1 MNILKSRLHAFVNGG
16 SNTDVTRF
24 TRIFNSCGQSRIL
37 LLTRSIMTPSEIT
50 FTRKRRPQL
59 AVAFLLVALL
69 MTMMV
74 SGGVARAETASV
86 DSSDIE
92 AVFGTAVEIRPPT
105 AIVVASTDGL
115 VTLNF
120 DSDSE
125 LKIGSNAG
133 LVADVVEGDRVIST
147 AATNAEG
154 ELVALKTIV
163 RVANSQPITKHVVGV
178 VTNVTDEEL
187 SIQTRNG
194 DVVNVL
200 IPAGIDALDVGDGIT
215 MVARLD
221 RSSGVL
227 TAVGFE
233 LARATVERIQKARD
247 HAANQA
253 ELARLSQVATDA
265 RSKHLSALD
274 DASRALKRVID
285 SGRVDKATLDKA
297 TAQFEEIQRR
307 FNELRGIYESA
318 ARDRNET
325 QPLLK
330 ISGALVDEIGS
341 STFTIV
347 PKGEQDADPFSVE
360 FVFDPE
366 STEVELPRDLLVEI
380 SADARNPQTLS
391 NVRNLI
397 VPGSE
402 LDVNYSVEGD
412 VRNTVLIRVRLPRLV
427 EELETVLEHES
438 KRAFHG
444 VITLVEI
451 SDSLEDAL
459 GIVIA
464 ANEKQGVKVAAKV
477 TDETEVTLNG
487 ELAGISSLTAG
498 QAVDI
503 QFESSE
509 VGSISEITG
518 SDVTLR
524 ALAIRA
530 RTSVPSREDHISGI
544 VEILDFDVPAITI
557 RPTDGSLIR
566 LTVGD
571 DVPIIRSGERV
582 KFEDVEVGDLVIDA
596 VRVNAS
602 SESLTRLVVVAQSN
616 VKFTGTVTGI
626 GREPNRLLV
635 TGENGQSL
643 NVLITGETVI
653 IVDGRR
659 VAFGAVKTG
668 MRIINGVYTVTGR
681 GGAFYNVAT
690 IVSIESPKV
699 VRATGIVTFVNAV
712 DGKLTV
718 LSGKSTNT
726 RRIELKLPELPLG
739 ENLLKDG
746 LPIESLS
753 GVERGD
759 RVDIVFYVLETGI
772 VEKLSVVSDNFIQ
785 ARGTLLGVSSNNRIA
800 TVELA
805 NGTVFDLWVGAGSD
819 MRLHGRRIAT
829 LRPVAELLN
838 QAKNTGAEISAQVPG
853 VLFIKDS
860 IDSDR
865 GVIITIQFQIKLES
879 NRTDGSNAVELTVS
893 GPIEAIKGNTWV
905 VDGRVFT
912 VVDGTLF
919 SGVNPEVGL
928 VAVAVLVSRPDG
940 AFVARTISVS
950 GRPR

>member
-1 MNILKSRLHAFVNGG
+1 MNVLKNRLHAFITGH
-16 SNTDVTRF
+16 SNKGVTRIA
-24 TRIFNSCGQSRIL
+24 RVFNSWGHSQFL
-37 LLTRSIMTPSEIT
+37 LLILSIMTPSEIT
-50 FTRKRRPQL
+50 FNQKRRPQL
-59 AVAFLLVALL
+59 AIAVVFVALL
-69 MTMMV
+69 MTIMF
-74 SGGVARAETASV
+74 SGSVASAETAPV
-86 DSSDIE
+86 DSRDIE
-92 AVFGTAVEIRPPT
+92 AVFGTAVEIRPPA
-105 AIVVASTDGL
+105 AIVIASTSGL

-120 DSDSE
+120 DSESE
-125 LKIGSNAG
+125 LKIGSSAG
-133 LVADVVEGDRVIST
+133 VVADVIEGDRVIST
-147 AATNAEG
+147 AVFDPEG
-154 ELVALKTIV
+154 KLVALKTII

-178 VTNVTDEEL
+178 VTSVTEDEL

-200 IPAGIDALDVGDGIT
+200 IPAGIDALAVGDGIT

-233 LARATVERIQKARD
+233 LARATVERIQNARD
-247 HAANQA
+247 HAANQV
-253 ELARLSQVATDA
+253 ELARLSQIATDA

-285 SGRVDKATLDKA
+285 SGRVDKVTLNKA
-297 TAQFEEIQRR
+297 TEQFNEIQRR
-307 FNELRGIYESA
+307 FNQLRGIYESA
-318 ARDRNET
+318 ARERNEA

-341 STFTIV
+341 SRFTIV

-360 FVFDPE
+360 FVFDPD
-366 STEVELPRDLLVEI
+366 STEVELPRDLLVEV
-380 SADARNPQTLS
+380 SASAKNPQLLS
-391 NVRNLI
+391 DVRDLI

-402 LDVNYSVEGD
+402 LDVKYSVDEG
-412 VRNTVLIRVRLPRLV
+412 VRNAALIRVRLPKLV

-451 SDSLEDAL
+451 DDSLEDAL

-464 ANEKQGVKVAAKV
+464 ANEKQGGKVAAKV
-477 TDETEVTLNG
+477 TDETEMTVDG
-487 ELAGISSLTAG
+487 ESSDISSLRAG

-503 QFESSE
+503 QFESSAE
-509 VGSISEITG
+509 GSISDITG

-530 RTSVPSREDHISGI
+530 RSSAPVLEDHISGI
-544 VEILDFDVPAITI
+544 VESIEIDVPAITI

-566 LTVGD
+566 LTVGE
-571 DVPIIRSGERV
+571 DVPIIRSGKRV
-582 KFEDVEVGDLVIDA
+582 EFEAVQVGDLVIDA
-596 VRVNAS
+596 VRVNTDS
-602 SESLTRLVVVAQSN
+602 NSLTRLVVVAKSN
-616 VKFTGTVTGI
+616 VKFRGTVTGI

-643 NVLITGETVI
+643 NTLVTSETKF
-653 IVDGRR
+653 IVDGRG
-659 VAFGAVKTG
+659 VEFGAVKTG
-668 MRIINGVYTVTGR
+668 MKIINGVYTVTGH

-699 VRATGIVTFVNAV
+699 VRATGIITFVNAA
-712 DGKLTV
+712 DGELTV

-726 RRIELKLPELPLG
+726 RSIELKLPELPLG

-753 GVERGD
+753 EVHRGD
-759 RVDIVFYVLETGI
+759 RVDIVFYVLGSGI
-772 VEKLSVVSDNFIQ
+772 IEKLSVVSDNFIQ
-785 ARGTLLGVSSNNRIA
+785 ARGALLSVSSNNRIA

-805 NGTVFDLWVGAGSD
+805 NGTVFDLWVGAGSE

-829 LRPVAELLN
+829 LRPVGELLN
-838 QAKNTGAEISAQVPG
+838 QAKNAGAEISALVPG
-853 VLFIKDS
+853 VMFIKDS

-865 GVIITIQFQIKLES
+865 GVIITIQFQIKVES
-879 NRTDGSNAVELTVS
+879 SRIDGANAVELTVS

-912 VVDGTLF
+912 VVTGTRF
-919 SGVNPEVGL
+919 AGEKPEAGL
-928 VAVAVLVSRPDG
+928 VAVAVLVSKPDG
-940 AFVARTISVS
+940 TFIAKTISVS